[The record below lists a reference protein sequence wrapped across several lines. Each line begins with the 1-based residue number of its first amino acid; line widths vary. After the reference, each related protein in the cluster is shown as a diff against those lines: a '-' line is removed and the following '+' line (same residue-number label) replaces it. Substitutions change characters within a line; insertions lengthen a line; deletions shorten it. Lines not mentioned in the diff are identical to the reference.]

1 MSEKFYDYI
10 AKRIVS
16 YFEQECDNLHDGDR
30 FCFKLDNE
38 KLVEKVNAALE
49 KITREGEFQGT
60 FSYLDSYK
68 TFTLKLKNNKEVV
81 IAAQI
86 GGMTNDF
93 FATLRNIPLTI
104 NKNPILM
111 IL

>member
-1 MSEKFYDYI
+1 MRNMSEKFYDYI

-49 KITREGEFQGT
+49 KIISQ
-60 FSYLDSYK
+60 
-68 TFTLKLKNNKEVV
+68 
-81 IAAQI
+81 
-86 GGMTNDF
+86 
-93 FATLRNIPLTI
+93 
-104 NKNPILM
+104 
-111 IL
+111 